1 MVWKKMIISSMCAL
15 ICSSAIA
22 MPIFADEYKDK
33 NIEQYSAVDYIDD
46 TMVKMSYIKSGTCT
60 LNISGNTAR
69 VICSIRGSS
78 NVKSTSIIARLQK
91 SNDNGKTWSTIQTW
105 NASGNSSC
113 TLSKSKT
120 IGRGYYRVHS
130 TIKANS
136 ESKNIVSSEKRY

>member
-1 MVWKKMIISSMCAL
+1 MVLKKMVISSVCAL
-15 ICSSAIA
+15 ICSSAIV

-33 NIEQYSAVDYIDD
+33 DIEQYSAVNYIDD

-60 LNISGNTAR
+60 LNILGNTAR
-69 VICSIRGSS
+69 VICSVRSSS
-78 NVKSTSIIARLQK
+78 NVTSTSITARLQK

-105 NASGNSSC
+105 NASGSSTC
-113 TLSKSKT
+113 SLSKSKT

-136 ESKNIVSSEKRY
+136 ESKNIISREKRY